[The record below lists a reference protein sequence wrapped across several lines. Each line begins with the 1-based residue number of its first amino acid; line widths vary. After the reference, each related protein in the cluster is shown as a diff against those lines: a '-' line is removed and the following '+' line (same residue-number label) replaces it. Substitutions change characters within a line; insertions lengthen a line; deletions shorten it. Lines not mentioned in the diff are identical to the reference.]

1 MPATATTLIIVLL
14 LAACGIAAGL
24 VFGLRR
30 RLVAEARARKIAE
43 ERLASVLEYTPVAMS
58 VVRKDGT
65 VEHINHN
72 FRKLFGYGPEELRTV
87 EDWWPRAYPDPEYRA
102 QAIAIGQQM
111 VSASRET
118 CSESEPKEM
127 RVTCRDG
134 TVKEIEF
141 HYVDLNRIGLWT
153 MIDNTDHH
161 RTEEAARLANDH
173 LLSQLSEIGRLQE
186 ALREQAMRDPLTTLF
201 NRRYLDET
209 LEREIARAMREGYP
223 LTVMMLDI
231 DHFKKLNDTYGHL
244 AGDEMLKVTGQM
256 FASHARL
263 DDVICRFGGEE
274 FAIVLP
280 RMSLETAR
288 LRAESWRQA
297 FAETTVT
304 FGTFSLQATLSAGIS
319 AFPEHGKT
327 RDELLEAADLAL
339 YRAKRNGRNRV
350 ELASTKISD

>member
-1 MPATATTLIIVLL
+1 MPTATTLIIVLL
-14 LAACGIAAGL
+14 LAISGIVAGM
-24 VFGLRR
+24 VIGLRR
-30 RLVAEARARKIAE
+30 RLAVESRALKTAE
-43 ERLASVLEYTPVAMS
+43 ERLASILEYTPIAMS
-58 VVRKDGT
+58 VVTSDGT
-65 VEHINHN
+65 VEHVNHN

-87 EDWWPRAYPDPEYRA
+87 EDWWPRAYPDPEYRVE
-102 QAIAIGQQM
+102 AIEIGQQM
-111 VSASRET
+111 VKASRDS

-134 TVKEIEF
+134 SVKDIEF
-141 HYVDLNRIGLWT
+141 HYVDLGRVGLWT
-153 MIDNTDHH
+153 MIDNTSHH
-161 RTEEAARLANDH
+161 RIEEAARLANDH
-173 LLSQLSEIGRLQE
+173 LLSQLSEVGRLQE
-186 ALREQAMRDPLTTLF
+186 ALREQALRDPLTALF

-244 AGDEMLKVTGQM
+244 AGDEMLRVIGKLFT
-256 FASHARL
+256 SHARL
-263 DDVICRFGGEE
+263 DDVVCRFGGEE

-304 FGTFSLQATLSAGIS
+304 FGAFSLQATLSAGIS
-319 AFPEHGKT
+319 AFPEHGRT

-339 YRAKRNGRNRV
+339 YRAKQNGRNRV